1 MYEKNI
7 LEAIQILIDNAI
19 SKAGFDK
26 TVQGIISKCVDEKNG
41 KYVVIYQD
49 SSFYAYSN
57 DTSQTYSAGTPV
69 YVHIPKNDFTKTKTI
84 IGSVNKLGSDYIN
97 KVDSIDK
104 YDIIGNSVLT
114 LDEEQGVCSYL
125 PSGDILIL
133 YNKDAESSLIDID
146 ATAANTY
153 INQANYLVFG
163 GKFRTNLEKEQKYK
177 GVYGLG
183 FDLIFADNMTGESV
197 KRTYLV
203 SVNNMTGNPY
213 EYTKASNQKVV
224 FNIDGANFIE
234 IDKIYLFCYD
244 FPNSSSE
251 EKPDDIFVSD
261 ITLEAAAALTNDEL
275 EGNKLTLKTPQGVY
289 FDDTDNDN
297 SQRSINTEVR
307 IENNLVNE
315 NSDMLK
321 YYWFKENYLINTASL
336 KYQRYGGIGWECL
349 NDYNIIEQDNGTP
362 TKLSWIANKSKYFVS
377 KGNVSSKTTE
387 YKCVVIYNDTIVL
400 TKQITIYNYSSEYNI
415 SIESDSGVNFSY
427 DNGHPTLTCVVNT
440 PGDYI
445 YSWGLIDTAGTY
457 SDIQQTTQDNTTYHT
472 YLNRYNELQTGLR
485 NGTIYL
491 TTEIQQELIQLRNS
505 LENYNKTIMRVEDN
519 VIYNLKLNMISN
531 FATFVCSVYR
541 ETTGG
546 DVVYLGKG
554 KIKIT
559 NDLNTGDNSYTLVI
573 NHGNQIFK
581 YDGDGKSPASKFLE
595 NPQEIYPFSFTLY
608 DEKGNEINNDAIDAK
623 NVSWTVP
630 TNNTMIN
637 VSAVHGNP
645 TSIDEINQ
653 TKTYTEYK
661 ELFFEIPSVYNSNNI
676 RNTVQLEI
684 KYKNKI
690 VRGNAEPV
698 FLKEGEAGSNGT
710 GLVCRIIPNLASG
723 NALATY
729 PIVTHN
735 TSLPISSSNPTLNY
749 EPANTNVWFKA
760 QLFKDGEE
768 IFNGPVTANS
778 SEGRTVNVRWEMLTN
793 KYDKTHTD
801 ASSFNVNATTG
812 VFSYNDLSS
821 SEDIIKNNP
830 ANIVKCTLT
839 YDDVEYIATMPIIL
853 VKTTSGYRL
862 DVVKDSGFRYVMYSS
877 DGRTPIYSSANP
889 FALKVYE
896 TVEGVERDVSIATT
910 TAAAVNYTWFI
921 SGSIWNGSSW
931 EVDNNLVEKTYLSST
946 LKRNEN
952 SYGPID
958 IYNGLT
964 VNNGLRCVIT
974 RSGTKLAEILLP
986 IHFYLNRYGNAALN
1000 GWDGNHIEIN
1010 EDGGFI
1016 LAPQIGAGKKENDN
1030 SYTGIFMGEV
1040 REAGESESQT
1050 GLFGYNHGQKTIV
1063 LDTKDGSAR
1072 FGASD
1077 QGQIVIDPGADTA
1090 KLYSDDYQVG
1100 YISPSDMIPAQTNY
1114 LSGYSYWRR
1123 SGLDNYT
1130 LLKSLEDY
1138 IEGYYYQGNFYED
1151 RNYSILI
1158 TPSVNQKYYDKLAKE
1173 CYKYTSDNEYQE
1185 LTNYYK
1191 NGDIIKGTDYVWAG
1205 GDGLE
1210 IDLNDPHI
1218 RFGSGK
1224 FRVDSDGQVYATGFV
1239 NVVELENGDYNIPG
1253 MKNFQLEYP
1262 VEDVQFETNVKYYPT
1277 ETITRTISCKCLY
1290 KEEITDDYIVNL
1302 IDGQGNVITHDT
1314 AHNTDTDGISISIT
1328 KGQDG
1333 TAAIAFSVDSSK
1345 KVQNVINDY
1354 LFRFVYTPTGDTID
1368 KIFGANL
1375 IIRGT
1380 SISVNGS
1387 YASLQALLDDVDDG
1401 VITPSEG
1408 DAYVINGDLYVY
1420 TNAGSGGGTL
1430 AADWEDVG
1438 RFTGESAKQCV
1449 ISATSEAFKSNDGG
1463 TTYTPNSITITPYFQ
1478 NVNYSSWAYSTDGGA
1493 NFIAMPNP
1501 LPTGIS
1507 MDVASKALTIS
1518 RNCELFNNSTILVFK
1533 CITDGTVDN
1542 KVVYDTRTIMKVK
1555 DGVNGYSIW
1564 TTTTAPSTTTVE
1576 DVTTYTFLIANLIG
1590 PSGRAPAVGEIVI
1603 RSNRYQYTISE
1614 VTSTTVK
1621 ATAQEDLKGHNSA
1634 TINLYGRFESAPN
1647 KPYNESVTYTFTTH
1661 TLSSIPT
1668 GWSQTVPAIDGNKK
1682 LYVSS
1687 AVAYGNENLTTIEAN
1702 DWSTP
1707 TAMAENGSDGESP
1720 TFVTCGNEAQTF
1732 ICDASGAATE
1742 DTLITIPF
1750 GGYIG
1755 NNRAA
1760 CTVTYSTLPANMI
1773 FKSNVAATTESDG
1786 SLVFSIANGVVV
1798 AGDSGIIDLTFTC
1811 NNKTFVKKFSWAKSL
1826 TGKSGI
1832 NSAIVNLYKR
1842 GTNPSSFSPPYST
1855 SVNYSFANG
1864 SLSSPPDPGT
1874 GWTQTIPEGT
1884 DPLYITFALAAG
1896 TGSSDG
1902 IDPDEWSTPTR
1913 LVQNGINGEDGGN
1926 TANVMLYQRNTSIP
1940 STPSETVT
1948 YNFADGTIDEPE
1960 RVLGNWSQTIPN
1972 GSDPLYVTSAIAFG
1986 NGASVRIVSTKWS
1999 TPTIL
2004 VENGLDGKSIIVD
2017 TTLSQYQISD
2027 SGTII
2032 PTGDW
2037 LTSRPETP
2045 KDPEGKY
2052 LWTRTITAYKLEG
2065 TGISAGSSESYSVT
2079 YLGSSGSQSL
2089 SIISI
2094 TPLYYLKTT
2103 NGAPQAPTA
2112 HITSD
2117 STIPN
2122 QWTTVVPKYDTGAT
2136 YYTCSEILYND
2147 NTYGTNGY
2155 IWTNVA
2161 ANMSANAAF
2170 TIAKETKEVVEI
2182 YDTRIEQTE
2191 EQIEALSGKVVPLSN
2206 TIISP
2211 ESITL
2216 TDPDPYPGTLHK
2228 LSIYGEMSLF
2238 YPNSIGDIYGYPSVP
2253 GDNLTCGN
2261 ITPNQL
2267 VPYRDS
2273 KIYPSSN
2280 TYTAAPIL
2288 LVNNTEYNIDIDFL
2302 NYLSSEIYD
2311 EFVCEEERSY
2321 IIRRVGIDEQGN
2333 KYKLAVELIEE
2344 RQHVP
2349 IKVEG
2354 ETTIVLKSFSNM
2366 TYIAEYLID
2375 NIYTDTFT
2383 TNWDLIS
2390 RINMSPEQIE
2400 ISSSKINM
2408 NGWISA
2414 NKNFWI
2420 DEEGNMGARNG
2431 TFTGNV
2437 YLPDGGRV
2445 IGGDGLLTN
2454 LQFASYGII
2463 NGWDPLGFGGDDSG
2477 NTLYKD
2483 VVVDYF
2489 LPKGFTPTQAYLT
2502 LYTSRVMTSYNGG
2515 GYNVDTTGAPQQLK
2529 LYHGNTN
2536 STYQIFWENGSS
2548 YFYRGDLSV
2557 STEIKKAFGIESYT
2571 PYISTVGAVD
2581 KKTTEINLK
2590 DELPKQSGNY
2600 NFIIRTALSKPSS
2613 PIGQAA
2619 VESTGMG
2626 RAFLNII
2633 GYMSIEKSEEESNE

>member
-7 LEAIQILIDNAI
+7 LDAIQILVDNAI

-26 TVQGIISKCVDEKNG
+26 TVQGTISKCVDEKNG

-84 IGSVNKLGSDYIN
+84 VGSVNKLGSDYIN
-97 KVDSIDK
+97 KVDSVDK
-104 YDIIGNSVLT
+104 YDIIGNTVLT
-114 LDEEQGVCSYL
+114 LNGEQGVCSYL
-125 PSGDILIL
+125 PNGDALIL
-133 YNKDAESSLIDID
+133 YNKDEENSLIDID
-146 ATAANTY
+146 ITAANTY
-153 INQANYLVFG
+153 ISQANYLVFG
-163 GKFRTNLEKEQKYK
+163 GKFRTSLEKEQKYK
-177 GVYGLG
+177 GIYGLG

-224 FNIDGANFIE
+224 FNMDGANFIE

-275 EGNKLTLKTPQGVY
+275 EGNKLTLITPQGVY

-297 SQRSINTEVR
+297 SQRSIKTEVR

-315 NSDMLK
+315 NSDMLR

-349 NDYNIIEQDNGTP
+349 NDYDIIEQDSGTP
-362 TKLSWIANKSKYFVS
+362 TKLSWVANKSKYFVS
-377 KGNVSSKTTE
+377 KRDVSSKTTE

-400 TKQITIYNYSSEYNI
+400 KKQITVYNYSSEYNI

-427 DNGHPTLTCVVNT
+427 DNGHPTLTCIVNT

-546 DVVYLGKG
+546 DTVYLGKG

-559 NDLNTGDNSYTLVI
+559 NDLNTDDNSYTLVI

-581 YDGDGKSPASKFLE
+581 YDGDGNSPASKFLE
-595 NPQEIYPFSFTLY
+595 NPQEIYPFSFILY

-630 TNNTMIN
+630 TSNTMIN

-749 EPANTNVWFKA
+749 EPANANVWFKA

-778 SEGRTVNVRWEMLTN
+778 SEGRSVNVRWEMLTN
-793 KYDKTHTD
+793 KYDRTHTD
-801 ASSFNVNATTG
+801 ASNFNVNATTG

-853 VKTTSGYRL
+853 AKTTSGYRL

-910 TAAAVNYTWFI
+910 TAAAVNYTWFT
-921 SGSIWNGSSW
+921 SGSIWDGSSW
-931 EVDNNLVEKTYLSST
+931 EADNNLVEKTYLSST
-946 LKRNEN
+946 LERNEKDY
-952 SYGPID
+952 SPID

-1040 REAGESESQT
+1040 REAGESESQI

-1063 LDTKDGSAR
+1063 LDTKDGSAK

-1100 YISPSDMIPAQTNY
+1100 YVSPSDMIPAQTKY

-1123 SGLDNYT
+1123 NGLDNYT

-1158 TPSVNQKYYDKLAKE
+1158 TPSVNQKYYDKLAKK

-1191 NGDIIKGTDYVWAG
+1191 NGDTIKGTDYVWAG

-1290 KEEITDDYIVNL
+1290 KEEITDDYTVNL
-1302 IDGQGNVITHDT
+1302 IDNQGNVITHDT
-1314 AHNTDTDGISISIT
+1314 THNTDTDGISISIT

-1345 KVQNVINDY
+1345 KIQNVINDY

-1368 KIFGANL
+1368 KIFGVNL

-1408 DAYVINGDLYVY
+1408 DAYVIDGDLYVY

-1463 TTYTPNSITITPYFQ
+1463 ATYTPNSITITPYFQ
-1478 NVNYSSWAYSTDGGA
+1478 NVNYSSWAYSIDGGA
-1493 NFIAMPNP
+1493 NFIAIPNP

-1518 RNCELFNNSTILVFK
+1518 KNCELFNSSTILVFK

-1542 KVVYDTRTIMKVK
+1542 KVVYDTRTIMKIK
-1555 DGVNGYSIW
+1555 DGVNGVDGYSIW
-1564 TTTTAPSTTTVE
+1564 TTTTTPTTPN
-1576 DVTTYTFLIANLIG
+1576 YTFTIANLVG
-1590 PSGRAPAVGEIVI
+1590 PSGKTPAVGEVI
-1603 RSNRYQYTISE
+1603 IQSNRYQYTISE
-1614 VTSTTVK
+1614 VATTTVK
-1621 ATAQEDLKGHNSA
+1621 ADTRVDLKGEDGNKTA
-1634 TINLYGRFESAPN
+1634 IINLYGRFDTTPN
-1647 KPYNESVTYTFTTH
+1647 KPYSESVTYTFANQ

-1668 GWSQTVPAIDGNKK
+1668 GWSQTVPAVDGDKK
-1682 LYVSS
+1682 LYISS
-1687 AVAYGNENLTTIEAN
+1687 AIAYGSGTTVVVGVN
-1702 DWSTP
+1702 SWSNP
-1707 TAMAENGSDGESP
+1707 VAMAENGSDGESP

-1732 ICDASGAATE
+1732 VCDANGAVVSN
-1742 DTLITIPF
+1742 TLITIPF
-1750 GGYIG
+1750 AGYIG
-1755 NNRAA
+1755 NDRAVCSVA
-1760 CTVTYSTLPANMI
+1760 YGTLPGETGEI
-1773 FKSNVAATTESDG
+1773 VLVSNNPSTKTADGTLVLRVNATATLG
-1786 SLVFSIANGVVV
+1786 NVTNG
-1798 AGDSGIIDLTFTC
+1798 DIELTFTC
-1811 NNKTFVKKFSWAKSL
+1811 NSKTFIKKFNWAKSL
-1826 TGKSGI
+1826 TGTTGY
-1832 NSAIVNLYKR
+1832 NTATVNLYKR
-1842 GTNPSSFSPPYST
+1842 ALTSTSIGIPYTS
-1855 SVNYSFANG
+1855 SVNYNFATQE
-1864 SLSSPPDPGT
+1864 LSQAPLNNWS
-1874 GWTQTIPEGT
+1874 QSIPEGT
-1884 DPLYITFALAAG
+1884 DPLYITSAIAYSNTG
-1896 TGSSDG
+1896 TDG
-1902 IDPDEWSTPTR
+1902 IATTDWSTPSKI
-1913 LVQNGINGEDGGN
+1913 LQNGTDGGN
-1926 TANVMLYQRNTSIP
+1926 TATVTLYQRSASAPNVP
-1940 STPSETVT
+1940 NETVT
-1948 YNFADGTIDEPE
+1948 YTFADQSLTPSTA
-1960 RVLGNWSQTIPN
+1960 LGNWSQTIPN
-1972 GSDPLYVTSAIAFG
+1972 GSNPLYVTSAIVFS
-1986 NGASVRIVSTKWS
+1986 NEASVRIVSTKWS

-2004 VENGLDGKSIIVD
+2004 VENGLDGKSIVVD
-2017 TTLSQYQISD
+2017 TTSVQYRNSD
-2027 SGTII
+2027 SGTTI
-2032 PTGDW
+2032 PSGNWSDIP
-2037 LTSRPETP
+2037 SPVA
-2045 KDPEGKY
+2045 GQY
-2052 LWTRTITAYKLEG
+2052 LWTKTTTTYKLAG
-2065 TGISAGSSESYSVT
+2065 TSTSAGSSVSYSVAYT
-2079 YLGSSGSQSL
+2079 GEDGGSGAQGMSV
-2089 SIISI
+2089 ISI
-2094 TPLYYLKTT
+2094 TPVYYLKTT
-2103 NGAPQAPTA
+2103 DGAPQAPTA
-2112 HITSD
+2112 HVTSV
-2117 STIPN
+2117 STGPN
-2122 QWTTVVPKYDTGAT
+2122 QWTTVVPEYDTGAT
-2136 YYTCSEILYND
+2136 YYTCNEVLYDD

-2155 IWTNVA
+2155 VWTNVVA
-2161 ANMSANAAF
+2161 DMGVNTAI
-2170 TIAKETKEVVEI
+2170 TIAKSTEAVVGTYE
-2182 YDTRIEQTE
+2182 TRIETAE
-2191 EQIEALSGKVVPLSN
+2191 DQIEALSREVIPLSN
-2206 TIISP
+2206 TVTGA

-2216 TDPDPYPGTLHK
+2216 TNPYPGVLHK
-2228 LSIYGEMSLF
+2228 LSIYGEMSLT
-2238 YPNSIGDIYGYPSVP
+2238 YPSSSDVIYGYPFVP
-2253 GDNLTCGN
+2253 GSNLTCGN
-2261 ITPNQL
+2261 ILPSQPA
-2267 VPYRDS
+2267 PYRNS
-2273 KIYPSSN
+2273 KLYPSLN
-2280 TYTAAPIL
+2280 TYTATLAL
-2288 LVNNTEYNIDIDFL
+2288 LVNDVEYNIDINFL
-2302 NYLSSEIYD
+2302 NYLSSETYD

-2321 IIRRVGIDEQGN
+2321 IIRRVGVDEQGN
-2333 KYKLAVELIEE
+2333 KYKLTVESIEE

-2354 ETTIVLKSFSNM
+2354 QTTIALKSFSNM
-2366 TYIAEYLID
+2366 TYSAEYLIN

-2383 TNWDLIS
+2383 TNWELIS

-2420 DEEGNMGARNG
+2420 DTEGNMGARNG
-2431 TFTGNV
+2431 TFSGNV
-2437 YLPDGGRV
+2437 FLPDGGRV

-2454 LQFASYGII
+2454 LQYTSVGSV
-2463 NGWDPLGFGGDDSG
+2463 NGWNLLGYGVGYGYGSSATFYYNSVIIDCFIPE
-2477 NTLYKD
+2477 N
-2483 VVVDYF
+2483 
-2489 LPKGFTPTQAYLT
+2489 FTIIEAYLT
-2502 LYTSRVMTSYNGG
+2502 LDTMPVKTWNTN
-2515 GYNVDTTGAPQQLK
+2515 NVQIVGKPRNLK
-2529 LYHGNTN
+2529 LYKNTN
-2536 STYQIFWENGSS
+2536 VGGSFTYAYGVGSDYWYENG
-2548 YFYRGDLSV
+2548 YMNLSEV
-2557 STEIKKAFGIESYT
+2557 TNAFGSNTYT
-2571 PYISTVGAVD
+2571 PSSTTPGIINS
-2581 KKTTEINLK
+2581 KTTDNLEPLDILK
-2590 DELPKQSGNY
+2590 TGERNQLVVRTSEGLPGSGDV
-2600 NFIIRTALSKPSS
+2600 TS
-2613 PIGQAA
+2613 A
-2619 VESTGMG
+2619 VTLTGLG
-2626 RAFLNII
+2626 KAVLNII
-2633 GYMSIEKSEEESNE
+2633 GYMSREDDEEESNE

>member
-7 LEAIQILIDNAI
+7 LDAIQILVDNAI

-26 TVQGIISKCVDEKNG
+26 TVQGTISKCVDEKNG

-84 IGSVNKLGSDYIN
+84 VGSVNKLGSDYIN
-97 KVDSIDK
+97 KVDSVDK
-104 YDIIGNSVLT
+104 YDIIGNTVLT
-114 LDEEQGVCSYL
+114 LDGEQGVCSYL
-125 PSGDILIL
+125 PNGDALIL
-133 YNKDAESSLIDID
+133 YNKDEENSLIDID
-146 ATAANTY
+146 ITAANTY
-153 INQANYLVFG
+153 ISQANYLVFG

-177 GVYGLG
+177 GIYGLG

-224 FNIDGANFIE
+224 FNMDGANFIE

-275 EGNKLTLKTPQGVY
+275 EGNKLTLITPQGVY

-297 SQRSINTEVR
+297 SQRSIKTEVR

-315 NSDMLK
+315 NSDMLR

-349 NDYNIIEQDNGTP
+349 NDYDIIEQDNGTP

-377 KGNVSSKTTE
+377 KRDVSSKTTE

-400 TKQITIYNYSSEYNI
+400 KKQITVYNYSSEYNI

-445 YSWGLIDTAGTY
+445 YSWGLIDVAGTY

-546 DVVYLGKG
+546 DTVYLGKG

-559 NDLNTGDNSYTLVI
+559 NDLNTDDNSYTLVI

-581 YDGDGKSPASKFLE
+581 YDGDGNSPASKILE

-630 TNNTMIN
+630 TSNTMIN

-735 TSLPISSSNPTLNY
+735 TSLPVSSSNPTLNY
-749 EPANTNVWFKA
+749 EPANANVWFKV

-778 SEGRTVNVRWEMLTN
+778 SEGRSVNVRWEMLTN
-793 KYDKTHTD
+793 KYDRTHTD
-801 ASSFNVNATTG
+801 VSNFNVNATTG

-910 TAAAVNYTWFI
+910 TAAAVNYTWFT
-921 SGSIWNGSSW
+921 SGSIWDGSSW
-931 EVDNNLVEKTYLSST
+931 EVDSNLVEKTYLSST
-946 LKRNEN
+946 LERNEKD
-952 SYGPID
+952 YGPID

-1040 REAGESESQT
+1040 REAGESESQI

-1100 YISPSDMIPAQTNY
+1100 YVSPSDMIPAQTKY

-1123 SGLDNYT
+1123 NGLDNYT

-1158 TPSVNQKYYDKLAKE
+1158 TPSVNQKYYDKLAKK

-1191 NGDIIKGTDYVWAG
+1191 NGDTIKGTDYVWAG

-1290 KEEITDDYIVNL
+1290 KEEITDDYTVNL
-1302 IDGQGNVITHDT
+1302 IDNQGNVITHDT
-1314 AHNTDTDGISISIT
+1314 THNTDTDGISISIT

-1368 KIFGANL
+1368 KIFGVNL

-1387 YASLQALLDDVDDG
+1387 YANLQALLDDVDDG

-1408 DAYVINGDLYVY
+1408 DAYVIDGDLYVY

-1478 NVNYSSWAYSTDGGA
+1478 NVNYSSWAYSIDGGA

-1518 RNCELFNNSTILVFK
+1518 KNCELFNSSTILVFK

-1542 KVVYDTRTIMKVK
+1542 KVVYDTRTIMKIK
-1555 DGVNGYSIW
+1555 DGVNGVDGYSIW
-1564 TTTTAPSTTTVE
+1564 TTTTTPSTPN
-1576 DVTTYTFLIANLIG
+1576 YTFTIANLVG
-1590 PSGRAPAVGEIVI
+1590 PSGKTPEVGEII
-1603 RSNRYQYTISE
+1603 IQNNRYQYTISE
-1614 VTSTTVK
+1614 VGETTVK
-1621 ATAQEDLKGHNSA
+1621 AATRVDLKGEDGSKTA
-1634 TINLYGRFESAPN
+1634 IINLYGRFDTTPN
-1647 KPYNESVTYTFTTH
+1647 KPYNESVTYTFANQ
-1661 TLSSIPT
+1661 TLSSVPT
-1668 GWSQTVPAIDGNKK
+1668 GWSQTVPAVDGDKK
-1682 LYVSS
+1682 LYISS
-1687 AVAYGNENLTTIEAN
+1687 AIAYGSGTSVVVGV
-1702 DWSTP
+1702 DSWSNP
-1707 TAMAENGSDGESP
+1707 VAMAENGSNGESP

-1732 ICDASGAATE
+1732 VCDANGAVVSN
-1742 DTLITIPF
+1742 TLITIPF
-1750 GGYIG
+1750 AGYIG
-1755 NNRAA
+1755 NDRAVCSVA
-1760 CTVTYSTLPANMI
+1760 YGTLPGETGEI
-1773 FKSNVAATTESDG
+1773 VLVSNNPSTKTADGTLVLRVNATATLG
-1786 SLVFSIANGVVV
+1786 NVTNG
-1798 AGDSGIIDLTFTC
+1798 DIELTFTC
-1811 NNKTFVKKFSWAKSL
+1811 NSKTFIKKFNWAKSL
-1826 TGKSGI
+1826 TGTTGY
-1832 NSAIVNLYKR
+1832 NTATVNLYKR
-1842 GTNPSSFSPPYST
+1842 ALTSTSIGVPYTS
-1855 SVNYSFANG
+1855 SVNYNFATQE
-1864 SLSSPPDPGT
+1864 LSQAPLNNWS
-1874 GWTQTIPEGT
+1874 QSIPEGT
-1884 DPLYITFALAAG
+1884 DPLYITSAIAYSNTG
-1896 TGSSDG
+1896 TDG
-1902 IDPDEWSTPTR
+1902 IATTDWSTPSKI
-1913 LVQNGINGEDGGN
+1913 LQNGTDGGN
-1926 TANVMLYQRNTSIP
+1926 TATVTLYQRKASAPN
-1940 STPSETVT
+1940 TPSETVT
-1948 YNFADGTIDEPE
+1948 YNFAEGTIDNPE
-1960 RVLGNWSQTIPN
+1960 RVLGDWSQTIPN
-1972 GSDPLYVTSAIAFG
+1972 GSNPLYVTSAIVFSKES
-1986 NGASVRIVSTKWS
+1986 SVRIVSTKWS

-2037 LTSRPETP
+2037 LTSQPETP
-2045 KDPEGKY
+2045 EDPEGKY

-2079 YLGSSGSQSL
+2079 YLGSSGSQNL

-2103 NGAPQAPTA
+2103 DGAPQAPTA
-2112 HITSD
+2112 HVTSD
-2117 STIPN
+2117 STGPN
-2122 QWTTVVPKYDTGAT
+2122 QWTTVVPEYDTGAT
-2136 YYTCSEILYND
+2136 YYTCNEILYND

-2155 IWTNVA
+2155 VWTNVA
-2161 ANMSANAAF
+2161 ANMSANAAL
-2170 TIAKETKEVVEI
+2170 TVAKETKEVVET

-2191 EQIEALSGKVVPLSN
+2191 KGIEALSGKIIPLSN
-2206 TIISP
+2206 TVTGA

-2216 TDPDPYPGTLHK
+2216 INPHPGVLHK
-2228 LSIYGEMSLF
+2228 LSIYGEMSLT
-2238 YPNSIGDIYGYPSVP
+2238 YPSSSDIIYGYPSVP
-2253 GDNLTCGN
+2253 GSSLTCGN
-2261 ITPNQL
+2261 ILPSQPA
-2267 VPYRDS
+2267 PYRNS
-2273 KIYPSSN
+2273 KLYPSLN
-2280 TYTAAPIL
+2280 TYTTTLVL
-2288 LVNNTEYNIDIDFL
+2288 LVNDVEYNIDINFL
-2302 NYLSSEIYD
+2302 NYLSSETYD

-2321 IIRRVGIDEQGN
+2321 IIRRVGVDEQGN
-2333 KYKLAVELIEE
+2333 KYKLTVESIEE

-2354 ETTIVLKSFSNM
+2354 QTIIALKSFSNM
-2366 TYIAEYLID
+2366 TYAAEYLIN

-2383 TNWDLIS
+2383 TNWEIIS
-2390 RINMSPEQIE
+2390 RINMSPEQIS
-2400 ISSSKINM
+2400 IQSSKISLEGYTTI
-2408 NGWISA
+2408 NG
-2414 NKNFWI
+2414 NFWV
-2420 DEEGNMGARNG
+2420 DEQGNMHAKEGTFEGNIN
-2431 TFTGNV
+2431 
-2437 YLPDGGRV
+2437 LPDGGRV

-2454 LQFASYGII
+2454 LQFTSVGII
-2463 NGWDPLGFGGDDSG
+2463 NGWGALGFNTDDSG
-2477 NTLYKD
+2477 NTLYQD
-2483 VVVDYF
+2483 IAIDYF
-2489 LPKGFTPTQAYLT
+2489 IPQNFIPTEAYLT
-2502 LYTSRVMTSYNGG
+2502 LYTTKAMSAYGASS
-2515 GYNVDTTGAPQQLK
+2515 TTGWPRRLK
-2529 LYHGNTN
+2529 LYHGNLN
-2536 STYQIFWENGSS
+2536 RTYNTFWASGTS
-2548 YFYRGDLSV
+2548 YFYRGDLPV
-2557 STEIKKAFGIESYT
+2557 KEVIDKAFNVTEYT
-2571 PYISTVGAVD
+2571 PTISSIGVVDQVTTV
-2581 KKTTEINLK
+2581 NLAN
-2590 DELPKQSGNY
+2590 ELSRQLGN
-2600 NFIIRTALSKPSS
+2600 NQLIIRTSVSKPAAYS
-2613 PIGQAA
+2613 QAMA
-2619 VESTGMG
+2619 ENTGMG
-2626 RAFLNII
+2626 RAVLNIV
-2633 GYMSIEKSEEESNE
+2633 GYMRIEKSEEESNE